1 MCKDDI
7 TKDSRLFIQ
16 RTLQALEQYK
26 KNLPPKEQSYDRT
39 LFINACIG
47 LLMIPLADFYENLS
61 LESIET
67 WGISANKFQ
76 MKDKQT
82 IRDVVRHLR
91 NAIAHNRFNFDS
103 GDEHSSVVLDNI
115 TFTDVSKVKKVEEVE
130 NFRATLDFETFKTL
144 VEKVA
149 QAALQDK

>member
-1 MCKDDI
+1 
-7 TKDSRLFIQ
+7 
-16 RTLQALEQYK
+16 
-26 KNLPPKEQSYDRT
+26 
-39 LFINACIG
+39 
-47 LLMIPLADFYENLS
+47 MIPLADFYENLS